1 MSDLA
6 LVSHYLKPYRRQFV
20 LAALCAFTEATLEL
34 CIPFVMASIV
44 DVGVATGDMGLV
56 LTLGARM
63 VALAAIAGALGMG
76 YARFSAQVAMG
87 FGAGLREAEYAHV
100 QDSPSPT
107 STTLT
112 RPPWSRA

>member
-1 MSDLA
+1 
-6 LVSHYLKPYRRQFV
+6 
-20 LAALCAFTEATLEL
+20 
-34 CIPFVMASIV
+34 MASIV

-56 LTLGARM
+56 LALGARM
-63 VALAAIAGALGMG
+63 VALAAVAGALGMG

-87 FGAGLREAEYAHV
+87 FGAGLR
-100 QDSPSPT
+100 DRPSTPTCRTSPSPT